1 MENQPHREPATPEE
15 IWNIL
20 RAVSE
25 KQEKASRE
33 MEEQRKKADRET
45 EDLKKQIKETDRQIQ
60 ETAQQMKETA
70 QQQKETDRQLKKT
83 DAHFNSQWGKLM
95 ESLVE
100 GDLVPLLRA
109 QGILVEETSTNVK
122 GGQEGRHYEF
132 DILAVNGEEVV
143 VVEVKTTLRPEDVT
157 HFLSKLERFTGWV
170 RRYKGNRILGAV
182 AYLKADS
189 NVVLQA
195 ERQGLYVIRATG
207 SSASIVNQSDFQ
219 PRTFY

>member
-15 IWNIL
+15 IWKIL

-25 KQEKASRE
+25 EQKELSRK
-33 MEEQRKKADRET
+33 MQ
-45 EDLKKQIKETDRQIQ
+45 ETDREIA
-60 ETAQQMKETA
+60 ER
-70 QQQKETDRQLKKT
+70 QKETDRLFQETDRLFQETAQAQKETAQQLKKT

-100 GDLVPLLRA
+100 GDLVPLLRE

>member
-1 MENQPHREPATPEE
+1 M
-15 IWNIL
+15 
-20 RAVSE
+20 
-25 KQEKASRE
+25 
-33 MEEQRKKADRET
+33 
-45 EDLKKQIKETDRQIQ
+45 
-60 ETAQQMKETA
+60 
-70 QQQKETDRQLKKT
+70 
-83 DAHFNSQWGKLM
+83 
-95 ESLVE
+95 
-100 GDLVPLLRA
+100 
-109 QGILVEETSTNVK
+109 EETSTNVK

-170 RRYKGNRILGAV
+170 RSYKGNRILGAV

-207 SSASIVNQSDFQ
+207 SSASSVNEADFR
-219 PRTFY
+219 PKVFH